1 MLGTIAG
8 VIEVRAEF
16 AENAGCDTNALC
28 VTDERIEKDGD
39 RFGVG
44 EFLASCHRTPL

>member
-8 VIEVRAEF
+8 VIEVGVEF
-16 AENAGCDTNALC
+16 AKYAGCDTDALC

-44 EFLASCHRTPL
+44 EFLASCHRTLL